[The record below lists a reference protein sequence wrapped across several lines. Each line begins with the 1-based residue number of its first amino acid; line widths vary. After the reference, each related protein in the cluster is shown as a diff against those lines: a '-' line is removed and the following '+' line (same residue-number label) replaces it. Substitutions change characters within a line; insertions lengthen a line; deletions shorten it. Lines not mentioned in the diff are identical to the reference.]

1 MRSIQRRWRVNLH
14 TSSMTGSYP
23 GLSRLIATMAT
34 LRGPDGCPWDR
45 EQTHASLV
53 EHLLEET
60 FELIEALE
68 EGAPGD
74 IREELGDVLYQ
85 VLFHAD
91 IAAAYPD
98 DAFDIDDVAAD
109 VEAKMRE
116 RHPHVFAD
124 GGATTTEEVVQ
135 RWQEIKAEQKKHR
148 ATPFEG
154 IPEKLSAL
162 ARAQSVLKR
171 GGVAAEL
178 RNPPTVPETEEEL
191 GELLLGIVQSARAQ
205 GLDPERALRTRVRAI
220 EAGWT
225 PPA

>member
-1 MRSIQRRWRVNLH
+1 
-14 TSSMTGSYP
+14 MTGSYP

-68 EGAPGD
+68 EGSPGD

-116 RHPHVFAD
+116 RHPHVF
-124 GGATTTEEVVQ
+124 
-135 RWQEIKAEQKKHR
+135 R
-148 ATPFEG
+148 
-154 IPEKLSAL
+154 
-162 ARAQSVLKR
+162 
-171 GGVAAEL
+171 
-178 RNPPTVPETEEEL
+178 
-191 GELLLGIVQSARAQ
+191 
-205 GLDPERALRTRVRAI
+205 
-220 EAGWT
+220 
-225 PPA
+225 